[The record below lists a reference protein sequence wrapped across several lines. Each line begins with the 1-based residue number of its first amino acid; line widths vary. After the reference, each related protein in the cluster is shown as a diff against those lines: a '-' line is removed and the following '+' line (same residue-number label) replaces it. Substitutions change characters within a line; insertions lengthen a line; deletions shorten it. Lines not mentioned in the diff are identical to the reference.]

1 MSNGGGSLLKQSEL
15 PRPEVAIKRKY
26 NLLKMKI
33 QVGRLALLGTRMSPG
48 SSVWCN
54 TNRSFSKRLTPAP
67 TGFPKF
73 LFTTLN
79 SMKINNPSESQ
90 TTTKLLPPICYTI
103 KRRWK
108 VLFQPLRTLWVE
120 QMEENFSTQ
129 MVFRFYVGCGFLCIA
144 SDVVSVLISWKFP

>member
-15 PRPEVAIKRKY
+15 PRPDVAIKSKY

-120 QMEENFSTQ
+120 L
-129 MVFRFYVGCGFLCIA
+129 VGR
-144 SDVVSVLISWKFP
+144 